1 MTTQMFICLGI
12 FLFMMLGF
20 LFAKKL
26 HTTLAVV
33 SICTIVLVTF
43 SGIIPAS
50 VVLSKFANHNILL
63 IAGMVVV
70 SAGFSRTQAVNR
82 LSSLV
87 YKISKGSFGMQML
100 GYCVLAFLLTNLIP
114 SPMATFGVM
123 VPVISAFCKRNGI
136 SPSKVMQPIAL
147 VCICSIG
154 TAPFGSGMYTYASAN
169 SIMESYGYADYVM
182 KILDPVKGQLII
194 SAILVIY
201 AAFIAPKLAPNQPSV
216 PVTLG
221 SFKNKAGAV
230 DDTPPLDPV
239 REVLGYGIFLL
250 TTIGLIFADTLG
262 LQSWQIAVTGAALIT
277 AAGVLKTQEAIDAIP
292 VPTMLMLVAAY
303 AAGGAMEA
311 CGLGDMIGNLLAG
324 ALGNTRNGYVIGFAF
339 FIVPFILTQFMQNFS
354 VDNLFQPIIIMASKA
369 LGCNPV
375 GLLLILGSA
384 CNSAFMTPMS
394 TGTIPPMMEAG
405 GYSQKDLFKMGWLP
419 SILMCILSVFV
430 IMTVFPA
437 FP

>member
-1 MTTQMFICLGI
+1 MTAQMFLCLGI

-26 HTTLAVV
+26 HTSLAVV
-33 SICTIVLVTF
+33 SICTIVLVSF
-43 SGIIPAS
+43 SGIIPARE
-50 VVLSKFANHNILL
+50 VLSKFSNHNILL

-70 SAGFSRTQAVNR
+70 SAGFSRTQAVNK
-82 LSSLV
+82 LSGLV

-100 GYCVLAFLLTNLIP
+100 GYSVLAFLLTNLIP

-123 VPVISAFCKRNGI
+123 VPVIAAFCKRNDI

-154 TAPFGSGMYTYASAN
+154 TAPFGSGMYTYATAN
-169 SIMESYGYADYVM
+169 SVMESYGYATYAM
-182 KILDPVKGQLII
+182 KILDPVKGQFII

-201 AAFIAPKLAPNQPSV
+201 AAFIAPKLTPSQPSV

-221 SFKNKAGAV
+221 NFSKKAGAV
-230 DDTPPLDPV
+230 DDAPPLGPV
-239 REVLGYGIFLL
+239 REVLGYGIFFL
-250 TTIGLIFADTLG
+250 TTIGLIFSDTLG
-262 LQSWQIAVTGAALIT
+262 FQSWQIAVAGAALV
-277 AAGVLKTQEAIDAIP
+277 AASGVLNTKEAIDAIP
-292 VPTMLMLVAAY
+292 VPTMLMLIAAY

-311 CGLGDMIGNLLAG
+311 CGLGDLIGSLLAA
-324 ALGNTRNGYVIGFAF
+324 ALGNTRNGYIIGFAF
-339 FIVPFILTQFMQNFS
+339 FIVPFFLTQFMQNFS
-354 VDNLFQPIIIMASKA
+354 VDNLFQPIVIMTAKA

-405 GYSQKDLFKMGWLP
+405 GYTQKDLFKMGWLP
-419 SILMCILSVFV
+419 SILMCLLTVFV

>member
-1 MTTQMFICLGI
+1 L
-12 FLFMMLGF
+12 
-20 LFAKKL
+20 
-26 HTTLAVV
+26 V
-33 SICTIVLVTF
+33 S
-43 SGIIPAS
+43 
-50 VVLSKFANHNILL
+50 
-63 IAGMVVV
+63 
-70 SAGFSRTQAVNR
+70 
-82 LSSLV
+82 
-87 YKISKGSFGMQML
+87 
-100 GYCVLAFLLTNLIP
+100 
-114 SPMATFGVM
+114 
-123 VPVISAFCKRNGI
+123 
-136 SPSKVMQPIAL
+136 
-147 VCICSIG
+147 ICSIG

-169 SIMESYGYADYVM
+169 SIKESYGYADYVM

>member
-123 VPVISAFCKRNGI
+123 VPVIAAFCKRNGI

-239 REVLGYGIFLL
+239 REVLG
-250 TTIGLIFADTLG
+250 
-262 LQSWQIAVTGAALIT
+262 
-277 AAGVLKTQEAIDAIP
+277 
-292 VPTMLMLVAAY
+292 
-303 AAGGAMEA
+303 
-311 CGLGDMIGNLLAG
+311 
-324 ALGNTRNGYVIGFAF
+324 
-339 FIVPFILTQFMQNFS
+339 
-354 VDNLFQPIIIMASKA
+354 
-369 LGCNPV
+369 
-375 GLLLILGSA
+375 
-384 CNSAFMTPMS
+384 
-394 TGTIPPMMEAG
+394 
-405 GYSQKDLFKMGWLP
+405 
-419 SILMCILSVFV
+419 
-430 IMTVFPA
+430 
-437 FP
+437 